1 MQLIFSKLS
10 KPLRFFA
17 AGSLLILLIL
27 ISVFSVIYLIQ
38 KKPVLAFYN
47 VPQKVKNQI
56 ISVSEKVTDNSF
68 KILELNSSIPLS
80 LQKKS
85 LKKADLV
92 FVRSDSDTKEFFTS
106 SKAKIFKPLEK
117 KLLSG
122 TASTIQKT
130 VPASEKNKNQIFYI
144 PFLYDMYQIDVN
156 YEYFKKTGFPFL
168 NTWDDLV
175 SIAKKEADFVN
186 TPVVFPVKD
195 DREFLN
201 IFGQFIEAFFG
212 FEEYESFLSSL
223 YNAFKK
229 DIKTAEFEKKSN
241 MQKTTFNQTIS
252 FIEKFVDSPVFN
264 KIAVTFG
271 EMQNKGILADD
282 VTNFSKEDSLFFAE
296 NKLCGFYLTSLSN
309 HRLIPRNSLNDYK
322 SIYFPN
328 IGKYQE
334 RKFCA
339 DEYAVAKI
347 KSNKSSKQII
357 EAISSTY
364 QTVLST
370 QTGLAPVQKNCK
382 TPDQQSDDVRYYL
395 AASTG
400 PVLPLSS
407 CMPSPQ
413 AQKLVSHLIKRNLF
427 QAEK

>member
-17 AGSLLILLIL
+17 AGSLLIFLIL

-56 ISVSEKVTDNSF
+56 ISVSEKVTDKSF

-117 KLLSG
+117 NLLSG

-130 VPASEKNKNQIFYI
+130 VPVSEKNKNQIFYL
-144 PFLYDMYQIDVN
+144 PFLYDMYLIDVN

-241 MQKTTFNQTIS
+241 MQKTTFNKTIS

-309 HRLIPRNSLNDYK
+309 HRLIPRNLLNDYK

-328 IGKYQE
+328 TGNYQE

-395 AASTG
+395 AASAG

-413 AQKLVSHLIKRNLF
+413 AQKLVSDIIKRNLF
-427 QAEK
+427 QAEQ

>member
-1 MQLIFSKLS
+1 MQLILSKLS
-10 KPLRFFA
+10 KPVKIFVT
-17 AGSLLILLIL
+17 GSLLILLIL

-38 KKPVLAFYN
+38 NKPTLAFYN
-47 VPQKVKNQI
+47 VPQKVKNQV
-56 ISVSEKVTDNSF
+56 ISVSEKVTNKSF
-68 KILELNSSIPLS
+68 KVLELNSSIPLS
-80 LQKKS
+80 IQKKS

-106 SKAKIFKPLEK
+106 SKSKIFKPLEK
-117 KLLSG
+117 NLLSG

-130 VPASEKNKNQIFYI
+130 VPLSEKNKNQIFYL
-144 PFLYDMYQIDVN
+144 PFLYDMYLIDVN
-156 YEYFKKTGFPFL
+156 YEYFKKTSAPFL
-168 NTWDDLV
+168 DTWDDLV
-175 SIAKKEADFVN
+175 SIAEKEADFVN

-195 DREFLN
+195 DEEFLN
-201 IFGQFIEAFFG
+201 IFGQFIEAFFT
-212 FEEYESFLSSL
+212 FEEYESFQSSL
-223 YNAFKK
+223 YSAFKN
-229 DIKTAEFEKKSN
+229 DIKNAEFEKKSATLN
-241 MQKTTFNQTIS
+241 TSFEQTTS
-252 FIEKFVDSPVFN
+252 LIEKFVESPVFK
-264 KIAVTFG
+264 KIAVTFA

-328 IGKYQE
+328 TGKYQE

-395 AASTG
+395 AASAG

-407 CMPSPQ
+407 CMPSTQ

-427 QAEK
+427 QAKK